1 MIIHEERVRFQI
13 DSGSTVNLLP
23 KRFLTSQDE
32 IREEV
37 VKLEMWNK
45 DERNCCRDGETEIS
59 PVQKRATIIPSS
71 KLILPCTSQRQ
82 GQEIKEDAVQG
93 RAATLF

>member
-45 DERNCCRDGETEIS
+45 STLQAVGRCKVKTRN
-59 PVQKRATIIPSS
+59 PATGKIYNVDYV
-71 KLILPCTSQRQ
+71 C
-82 GQEIKEDAVQG
+82 
-93 RAATLF
+93 